1 MKNKIL
7 KIILSSTIVSLSAPI
22 LSISYTP
29 NREMICDNPVI
40 VQEEIVID
48 DSDEASEKDAD
59 LNEEI
64 ENTIE
69 NMNKKLDK
77 INNTENLM
85 DWFIAYKYLVED
97 YSYILDP
104 PETIYDYYTDNEL
117 ELLFKVVQAEVGD
130 EYLFEQKVNVA
141 SIIFNRIEH
150 EDFPDEI
157 QNVLT
162 RSQFQPISDGRYK
175 EVEVS
180 NETILACEYSFMFG
194 DTTNGCL
201 FFDSNGKL
209 QYEFVYSDGAHNFY
223 K

>member
-7 KIILSSTIVSLSAPI
+7 KIILSSTIVSLNAPI